1 MDSSFSRDWAR
12 EMSYPGEIVLLDGL
26 TGTGKT
32 MLMRIVDSYENV
44 SPPRF
49 DYQLEQ
55 ICIGI
60 SEQKI
65 EKRAGIQ
72 LLQLLIDQRQYDL
85 TLSRELNFRPNDL
98 SSILKS
104 NKRSQYLF
112 RLFSNDSKRSL
123 AILNQGKEKLFLVV
137 HQLLDTTTILDGLPN
152 KSLKRVLATRHP
164 FYLFDHW
171 ASYVNMHGTNPG
183 DFTIT
188 VNNEYQIP
196 WFIKENPK
204 EFFSSSAEDKSA
216 IAITELT
223 FRQQEYLKNQRG
235 ILVIDFEKFVLSPE
249 NYLLKLDGLIG
260 TKPKNIA
267 RVFKNQNLPRE
278 HINKSTQRAIYKRY
292 RSSLL
297 TTSHNHKDDYSML
310 RQRIC
315 RVLSKPNFL
324 LLESAADMYE
334 KEFGLWF

>member
-1 MDSSFSRDWAR
+1 MSF
-12 EMSYPGEIVLLDGL
+12 PGEIVLLDGL

-32 MLMRIVDSYENV
+32 MLMRIIDSYESV

-60 SEQKI
+60 SELKI
-65 EKRAGIQ
+65 ERRAGIQ
-72 LLQLLIDQRQYDL
+72 LLQLLIDQRQFDL
-85 TLSRELNFRPNDL
+85 TLSRELNFRPSDL

-104 NKRSQYLF
+104 GKRNQYLG
-112 RLFSNDSKRSL
+112 RLFNSDSKKS
-123 AILNQGKEKLFLVV
+123 AEILRHGKEKLFLVV
-137 HQLLDTTTILDGLPN
+137 HQLLETSTVLDELPN

-171 ASYVNMHGTNPG
+171 ASYVNMHGASPN

-196 WFIKENPK
+196 WFIKENPEK
-204 EFFSSSAEDKSA
+204 FFSHTAEDKAA

-223 FRQQEYLKNQRG
+223 FRQQEYLLNQDD

-249 NYLLKLDGLIG
+249 GYLGKLDDLIG
-260 TKPKNIA
+260 TKPKKIA
-267 RVFKNQNLPRE
+267 KVLKNQNLPRE
-278 HINKSTQRAIYKRY
+278 HINNSIQKAIYKRY

-297 TTSHNHKDDYSML
+297 TTSHSHKNDYAKL
-310 RQRIC
+310 RQRISNS
-315 RVLSKPNFL
+315 VSKSHFL
-324 LLESAADMYE
+324 LLESAANMYE
-334 KEFGLWF
+334 EEFGLWF

>member
-1 MDSSFSRDWAR
+1 MSF
-12 EMSYPGEIVLLDGL
+12 PGEIVLLDGL

-32 MLMRIVDSYENV
+32 MLMRIIDSYGSV

-60 SEQKI
+60 SELKI
-65 EKRAGIQ
+65 ERRAGIQ
-72 LLQLLIDQRQYDL
+72 LLQLLIDQRQFDL
-85 TLSRELNFRPNDL
+85 TLSRELNFRPSDL

-104 NKRSQYLF
+104 SKRNQYLC
-112 RLFSNDSKRSL
+112 RLLNSDAKKS
-123 AILNQGKEKLFLVV
+123 AQILSHGKEKLFLVV
-137 HQLLDTTTILDGLPN
+137 HQLLETSTVLDELPN

-171 ASYVNMHGTNPG
+171 ASYVNMHGASPN

-196 WFIKENPK
+196 WFIKENPEK
-204 EFFSSSAEDKSA
+204 FFSHTAEDKAA

-223 FRQQEYLKNQRG
+223 FRQQEYLLNQDD
-235 ILVIDFEKFVLSPE
+235 ILVIDFENFVLSPE
-249 NYLLKLDGLIG
+249 SYLGKLDDLIG
-260 TKPKNIA
+260 TKPKKITK
-267 RVFKNQNLPRE
+267 VLKNQNLPRE
-278 HINKSTQRAIYKRY
+278 HINNSIQKAIYKRY

-297 TTSHNHKDDYSML
+297 TTSHSHKSDYVML
-310 RQRIC
+310 RQRISNC
-315 RVLSKPNFL
+315 VSKSHFL
-324 LLESAADMYE
+324 LLESAANMYE
-334 KEFGLWF
+334 EEFGLWF